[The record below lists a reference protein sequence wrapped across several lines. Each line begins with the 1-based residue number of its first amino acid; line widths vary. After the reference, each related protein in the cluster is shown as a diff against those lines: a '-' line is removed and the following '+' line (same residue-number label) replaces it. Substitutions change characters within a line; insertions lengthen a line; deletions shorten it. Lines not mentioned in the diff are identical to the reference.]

1 MPTTPHTEAEGSG
14 GRPPIRDPLAWPA
27 VQLPPKERILKYAA
41 ASLVGVTVGSTTL
54 LLFLALDVHPVLANF
69 LSVAISSVPAY
80 IVNRYWVWE
89 KKDANSLKR
98 ELVPFWAM
106 AFLGLLLS
114 TLFVNWAKDRTEKEL
129 LILAANLSGF
139 GVLWVAKFFVLD
151 KFLFG
156 ATPEEHLEPPPLL

>member
-1 MPTTPHTEAEGSG
+1 M
-14 GRPPIRDPLAWPA
+14 
-27 VQLPPKERILKYAA
+27 QLPPKERIVKYAA
-41 ASLVGVTVGSTTL
+41 ASLVGVTVGSSTL
-54 LLFLALDVHPVLANF
+54 LLFLALGVNEVLANF
-69 LSVAISSVPAY
+69 LSVAISSIPAY

-89 KKDANSLKR
+89 KTDANSFKR
-98 ELVPFWAM
+98 EVVPFWAM
-106 AFLGLLLS
+106 AFLGLILS
-114 TLFVNWAKDRTEKEL
+114 SIFVNWAKDRTDNDL

>member
-1 MPTTPHTEAEGSG
+1 
-14 GRPPIRDPLAWPA
+14 

-41 ASLVGVTVGSTTL
+41 ASMVGVTVGSTTL
-54 LLFLALDVHPVLANF
+54 LLLLELGVQEVLANF
-69 LSVAISSVPAY
+69 LSVAISSIPAY

-98 ELVPFWAM
+98 EVVPFWGM
-106 AFLGLLLS
+106 AFLGLVLS
-114 TLFVNWAKDRTEKEL
+114 SLFVNWAKDRTDESI

-151 KFLFG
+151 KYLFG
-156 ATPEEHLEPPPLL
+156 ATPEEHLEPPPIL

>member
-1 MPTTPHTEAEGSG
+1 LTS
-14 GRPPIRDPLAWPA
+14 

-41 ASLVGVTVGSTTL
+41 ASMVGVTVGSSTL
-54 LLFLALDVHPVLANF
+54 LLLLALDVQEVLANF

-80 IVNRYWVWE
+80 IVNRYWVWQ

-98 ELVPFWAM
+98 EVVPFWGM
-106 AFLGLLLS
+106 AFLGLVLS
-114 TLFVNWAKDRTEKEL
+114 SVFVNWAKDRTDESL

>member
-1 MPTTPHTEAEGSG
+1 
-14 GRPPIRDPLAWPA
+14 
-27 VQLPPKERILKYAA
+27 VQLPPRERVLKYAA

-54 LLFLALDVHPVLANF
+54 LFFLSLDVPEVLANF

-98 ELVPFWAM
+98 EVVPFWAM
-106 AFLGLLLS
+106 AFLGLILS
-114 TLFVNWAKDRTEKEL
+114 SLFVNWAKERTDVDL
-129 LILAANLSGF
+129 FILFANLAGF

>member
-1 MPTTPHTEAEGSG
+1 
-14 GRPPIRDPLAWPA
+14 
-27 VQLPPKERILKYAA
+27 VQLPPKERIVKYAA
-41 ASLVGVTVGSTTL
+41 ASLVGVTVGSSTL
-54 LLFLALDVHPVLANF
+54 LLFLALGVNEVLANF
-69 LSVAISSVPAY
+69 LSVAISSIPAY

-89 KKDANSLKR
+89 KTDANSFKR
-98 ELVPFWAM
+98 EVVPFWAM
-106 AFLGLLLS
+106 AFLGLILS
-114 TLFVNWAKDRTEKEL
+114 SIFVNWAKDRTDNDL

>member
-1 MPTTPHTEAEGSG
+1 
-14 GRPPIRDPLAWPA
+14 

-41 ASLVGVTVGSTTL
+41 ASMVGVTVGSSTL
-54 LLFLALDVHPVLANF
+54 LLLLALDVQEVLANF

-80 IVNRYWVWE
+80 IVNRYWVWQ

-98 ELVPFWAM
+98 EVVPFWGM
-106 AFLGLLLS
+106 AFLGLVLS
-114 TLFVNWAKDRTEKEL
+114 SVFVNWAKDRTDESL